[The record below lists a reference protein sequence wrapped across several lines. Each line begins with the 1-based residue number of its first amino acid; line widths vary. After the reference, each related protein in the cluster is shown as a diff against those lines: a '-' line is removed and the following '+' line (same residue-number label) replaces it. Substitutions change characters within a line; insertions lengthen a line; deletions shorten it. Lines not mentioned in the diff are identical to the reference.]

1 MNFKPFLF
9 SLSLSSTLIYG
20 CGSKDSTSHGKSNNP
35 PKAESKPEIPAP
47 TPTPTSEQPPY
58 KSSFKYLNINI
69 KEYCEEVISLETDLN
84 LIINKIEK
92 HVTTLESIN
101 NQYHAAQREIIKRK
115 NNKLDEN
122 DKAQIKALT
131 SKIKQINSIFLPSKY
146 LESNFNLNISF
157 YFKNNLNR
165 CINNNTTHLKELI
178 INEIKI
184 FESKI
189 IENNKTYIE
198 PLIQNTEINIQNNL
212 DKSMINENLNKISFD
227 FKNIIEKLNKLNQ
240 NTENK

>member
-47 TPTPTSEQPPY
+47 TPTPEQPPY
-58 KSSFKYLNINI
+58 KSSSKYLNINI
-69 KEYCEEVISLETDLN
+69 KEYCEEVISLDTDLN
-84 LIINKIEK
+84 LIINKIEE
-92 HVTTLESIN
+92 HVTTLESKN

-157 YFKNNLNR
+157 YFKDNLNR
-165 CINNNTTHLKELI
+165 CINNNTIHLKELI
-178 INEIKI
+178 INEIKT

-198 PLIQNTEINIQNNL
+198 PLIQNTDINIQDNA
-212 DKSMINENLNKISFD
+212 DKSIIKENLIKISFN
-227 FKNIIEKLNKLNQ
+227 FKNLIEKLNKLNQ
-240 NTENK
+240 NTENE